1 MPVQCASNQVKFAIS
16 IIFLFAGGLAA
27 GCMSA
32 AKSPAPDPASVVC
45 PPCPPDRSLAL
56 SQENET
62 LRKELA
68 SDREKIELLTRE
80 NSDMKL
86 QALANEALI
95 NDLKRRSDSQQKRL
109 DAAIIEVVRAK
120 AKLRSLESKAE
131 AASTLAEAELAVKG
145 LKRRGPSPD
154 AATAAEI
161 ATAEQL
167 ISMSIDEFNAQN
179 FGGALYL
186 ANQTKGQVRTVQDRL
201 DKPMGEL
208 AIEGEAAFAQPLTL
222 QVLKEDCNL
231 REGPGFQ
238 YKVIGRLS
246 KNALVIGFSYKE
258 SWIRV
263 ETEAGTSGWVFRTL
277 LGAAMI
283 KKD

>member
-1 MPVQCASNQVKFAIS
+1 MPIQCASKQVKFAITLV
-16 IIFLFAGGLAA
+16 FLFAGSLA

-32 AKSPAPDPASVVC
+32 VKSPAPDPASVVC
-45 PPCPPDRSLAL
+45 PPCPPDRSVAL

-68 SDREKIELLTRE
+68 SDREKFELLTRE

-86 QALANEALI
+86 QALAYEALI
-95 NDLKRRSDSQQKRL
+95 NDLKRRSDNQQKRL

-145 LKRRGPSPD
+145 LRRRGPSPD

-167 ISMSIDEFNAQN
+167 LNMSIDEFNAQN

-201 DKPMGEL
+201 DKPMSEP
-208 AIEGEAAFAQPLTL
+208 AVEGEAAFAQPLTL

-246 KNALVIGFSYKE
+246 KNARVIGYSYKE

-263 ETEAGTSGWVFRTL
+263 ETESGTSGWVFRTL

-283 KKD
+283 KKE

>member
-1 MPVQCASNQVKFAIS
+1 M
-16 IIFLFAGGLAA
+16 
-27 GCMSA
+27 
-32 AKSPAPDPASVVC
+32 
-45 PPCPPDRSLAL
+45 
-56 SQENET
+56 
-62 LRKELA
+62 
-68 SDREKIELLTRE
+68 
-80 NSDMKL
+80 
-86 QALANEALI
+86 
-95 NDLKRRSDSQQKRL
+95 
-109 DAAIIEVVRAK
+109 VRAK

-167 ISMSIDEFNAQN
+167 LSMSIDEFNAQN

-201 DKPMGEL
+201 DKPMGEP
-208 AIEGEAAFAQPLTL
+208 AVEGEAAFAQPLTL

-246 KNALVIGFSYKE
+246 KNALLIGFSYKE

-283 KKD
+283 KKE

>member
-1 MPVQCASNQVKFAIS
+1 MPIEGASKQVKFAI
-16 IIFLFAGGLAA
+16 IIFFLFAGSLA

-32 AKSPAPDPASVVC
+32 TKSPAPDQASVVC

-62 LRKELA
+62 IRKELA
-68 SDREKIELLTRE
+68 SDREKLELLTRE

-86 QALANEALI
+86 QALAYEALI

-167 ISMSIDEFNAQN
+167 LSMSIDEFNAQN

-201 DKPMGEL
+201 DKPTGEL

-231 REGPGFQ
+231 REGPGFE

-246 KNALVIGFSYKE
+246 KNSLVIGFSYKE

-283 KKD
+283 KKE